1 MVARQLSETA
11 KCCSEPC
18 VATTGCRPHPSY
30 SSRGKACWN
39 HLNEE
44 ITPLLPTGAGE
55 RYSQTPR
62 APEWMSPRRN
72 WDSPNPPPASECA
85 LPPPQTKGLGGHT
98 RLRLK
103 GWRSHNSD
111 DCRKSLALCLLCEP
125 NHIKFRTC
133 SALAPMWTTRIN
145 ESAEL
150 TQGAL

>member
-1 MVARQLSETA
+1 MVAACRSAL
-11 KCCSEPC
+11 
-18 VATTGCRPHPSY
+18 VATMPE
-30 SSRGKACWN
+30 RGNIWKRLNVVMSHVWQWQAQGSDPLPLREGR
-39 HLNEE
+39 HVEILNEE

-85 LPPPQTKGLGGHT
+85 LPPPDQRVGGHT

-111 DCRKSLALCLLCEP
+111 DWRKSLALCLLCEP

-133 SALAPMWTTRIN
+133 SVLAPM
-145 ESAEL
+145 
-150 TQGAL
+150 